1 MNNPQATFE
10 EREAEYPKRIARLEE
25 ENNNLKSQLKQ
36 YKDKEDGSEKTA
48 NDYVAKYGQK
58 IISDQTSL
66 TKWKDLF

>member
-10 EREAEYPKRIARLEE
+10 EREAEYLKEIARLEE

-48 NDYVAKYGQK
+48 NDYVAKYGK
-58 IISDQTSL
+58 
-66 TKWKDLF
+66 K